1 MKKIKNILVSL
12 PIYMALVWVLFA
24 ISFDFYIIFLDF
36 TDSNSNVTMDVYR
49 KIFSK
54 F

>member
-1 MKKIKNILVSL
+1 MKKIKNILVCI
-12 PIYMALVWVLFA
+12 PVYMALVWVLFA
-24 ISFDFYIIFLDF
+24 ISFDIFTIFLDF
-36 TDSNSNVTMDVYR
+36 TGSDIHITMDVYR